1 MNPQLQAKWMEQ
13 GWGGGGEVVRKGMV
27 TSALSC
33 QLEKWEEKTTEFSNQ
48 EITWISP
55 VPRGR
60 LEGRQ
65 MSPGSEA
72 PQVCMALSPPSPT
85 LTHRPPLET
94 LGSRTA
100 HGSWHAMR
108 RP

>member
-13 GWGGGGEVVRKGMV
+13 GGEEEGRGGEVKGMV

-48 EITWISP
+48 RLFRFAKLW
-55 VPRGR
+55 PRE
-60 LEGRQ
+60 LLKWRQ
-65 MSPGSEA
+65 MPRAG
-72 PQVCMALSPPSPT
+72 
-85 LTHRPPLET
+85 
-94 LGSRTA
+94 GSRSA
-100 HGSWHAMR
+100 WPCLLLP